1 MIDLTRYDT
10 IALDLETT
18 GLKFWSDKIFGAAI
32 STADGDHYFD
42 IRKRPEVMGWL
53 RDQLPRVRTV
63 AFHNAKFDLHF
74 LANHNIGLRWDQVVC
89 TMVRAALIDEH
100 LPDYGLD
107 FVAKKFVGIG
117 KDGDIWQELADMF
130 GGKATKN
137 AQIENL
143 PRAPEALAGRYAKA
157 DTRATL
163 KLHHYLEQQIAA
175 QDLGRVDTVERRLLA
190 ALVRMERGGVR
201 VDVDGARRAQKD
213 VDALAKRL
221 QKELNDIAGFEV
233 NPNPSRSIHTLF
245 KPQEK
250 DAPDGS
256 GTYWELVD
264 GTIADKTEAG
274 GPSIDADCLRRMKHP
289 AAARILE
296 LRKSIKVR
304 DVFLA
309 NHILGH
315 HDNGVVHANFNQTK
329 SDNGAG
335 TGTGRLSCNA
345 PALQQIPARDKQI
358 AKIVR
363 SLFLPD
369 HGHEWVANDWAQ
381 MDFRVFAHYVKDP
394 EILAAYAADPNTD
407 FHSSTA
413 QMTGLPRSPRFAGDP
428 NAKQINLGL
437 VFGMGKGKLAQEMG
451 LPYTLEA
458 GSDGRVWARPG
469 PEAEAVFAKYHAA
482 IPGVQDLLRTASSV
496 AKARGFV
503 MTALGRRIRFPRGQF
518 THKAGGLI
526 FQGTAAD
533 ALKVKICELD
543 DYFESIK
550 GSGARLVLNVHD
562 EFDTSVPPGR
572 ADIREEVNRIVTGF
586 GPGDAVHLRVP
597 VVTDQG
603 RGPNWY
609 VASA

>member
-1 MIDLTRYDT
+1 MIDLSKYDT

-18 GLKFWSDKIFGAAI
+18 GLNFWSEKIFGVAI
-32 STADGDHYFD
+32 STDDGDHYFD
-42 IRKRPEVMGWL
+42 VRKNDRVIPWL

-74 LANHNIGLRWDQVVC
+74 LQNNGITLAWDRVVC
-89 TMVRAALIDEH
+89 TMVRAALVDEH

-117 KDGDIWQELADMF
+117 KDGDIWQELADLF

-137 AQIENL
+137 AQIGNL
-143 PRAPEALAGRYAKA
+143 PRAPEALAGRYAKQ

-163 KLHHYLEQQIAA
+163 KLHRYLAEQIDK

-201 VDVDGARRAQKD
+201 VDIDGAQRASRRM
-213 VDALAKRL
+213 DALAKQL
-221 QKELNDIAGFEV
+221 QGELNSIAGFEV

-245 KPQEK
+245 KPTEK
-250 DAPDGS
+250 ESPDGS

-274 GPSIDADCLRRMKHP
+274 GPSIDADCLRRMTHP
-289 AAARILE
+289 AASRILQ
-296 LRKSIKVR
+296 LRKAIKVR

-358 AKIVR
+358 AEIVR

-381 MDFRVFAHYVKDP
+381 MDFRVFAHYVRDP
-394 EILAAYAADPNTD
+394 EILEMYARDENTD
-407 FHSSTA
+407 FHSLTA
-413 QMTGLPRSPRFAGDP
+413 TMTGLPRSPRFAGDP

-451 LPYTLEA
+451 LPYTLESGA
-458 GSDGRVWARPG
+458 DGRVWARPG

-482 IPGVQDLLRTASSV
+482 IPGIQDLLKTASSV

-550 GSGARLVLNVHD
+550 DSGARLVLNVHD
-562 EFDTSVPPGR
+562 EFDTSIPPER
-572 ADIREEVNRIVTGF
+572 ADIRDEVNRVVTAF
-586 GPGDAVHLRVP
+586 RANDEITLRVP